1 MGASAPARTLRTHR
15 RPAHLNEPRLVR
27 WVLLAIAF
35 AFLGLFLAV
44 PLAAVFIEAF
54 AKGWTAYIN
63 AIREPDAV
71 SALVLTLTAAAI
83 AVPLNLVFGV
93 AAGWAI
99 AKFDFRG
106 KNFLLTLIDLPF
118 AVSPVVAGL
127 MFVVLFGRQG
137 FFGNWLDEHDIKIIF
152 AVPGIVLATVLS
164 LFPSSRGS

>member
-15 RPAHLNEPRLVR
+15 RPAHLNEPPLVR

-99 AKFDFRG
+99 AKFDF
-106 KNFLLTLIDLPF
+106 
-118 AVSPVVAGL
+118 
-127 MFVVLFGRQG
+127 
-137 FFGNWLDEHDIKIIF
+137 
-152 AVPGIVLATVLS
+152 
-164 LFPSSRGS
+164 